1 MASPAS
7 TIHGRYQLSGKPIGQ
22 GGMGVVFK
30 AYDIVTKRHVA
41 LKTMRG
47 SFSPS
52 ALDLFTRSGASWLS

>member
-1 MASPAS
+1 
-7 TIHGRYQLSGKPIGQ
+7 
-22 GGMGVVFK
+22 MGVVFK